1 MMQAICDSKTSFT
14 QPNGGAMQT
23 EIRQV
28 LVGWMRQ
35 FGSVTAVYVAALATA
50 TWALTSVRAGPLRTA
65 VILAPILPG
74 LALIWL
80 TVRAYGRCDEFIR
93 LRILQAAA
101 LAAIVVAVFS
111 LVYFFF
117 ELLGLPHLSAAWI
130 SNVIWAVFVVQML
143 RLIVMGK

>member
-1 MMQAICDSKTSFT
+1 MQPET
-14 QPNGGAMQT
+14 
-23 EIRQV
+23 RQV

-35 FGSVTAVYVAALATA
+35 FGLATAVYVAALATA
-50 TWALTSVRAGPLRTA
+50 TWALTSVHASPLRTA

-111 LVYFFF
+111 LIYFFF
-117 ELLGLPHLSAAWI
+117 ELLGLPHLSTAWI
-130 SNVIWAVFVVQML
+130 SNVVWVVFVVQML
-143 RLIVMGK
+143 RLIAIGK